1 MLEIFST
8 CNGHSIHG
16 GEMRTDAALMRD
28 LVAFGC
34 SNPHA
39 PIRLAELGKVLL
51 KLTSS
56 INKASRDQFGLTPLQ
71 LLKQIRLQQV
81 QHTLLNPSRQ
91 ALLGARSIQG
101 IASHYGFMARNHFAR
116 DYRLMFGESP
126 SQTLQRQGL

>member
-1 MLEIFST
+1 
-8 CNGHSIHG
+8 
-16 GEMRTDAALMRD
+16 MRADAALMRD

-51 KLTSS
+51 RSTSS

-101 IASHYGFMARNHFAR
+101 LASHYGFMARNHFAH
-116 DYRLMFGESP
+116 DYRMMFGESP
-126 SQTLQRQGL
+126 NQTLQRQGL